1 MTTIFDKCE
10 NILQSSGSE
19 TSLGSA
25 SAPAHFF
32 LVPLVSLVVPGV
44 LPVPRHGPVGGAPA
58 PSVLARSAAR
68 SGSLRSAVSSSPG
81 PAAVPLLAS
90 VAHLHFN
97 SKSFNVIGRK
107 MVEKGRNIRHSRNI
121 RVFHLEISSTGEEG
135 LLDL

>member
-58 PSVLARSAAR
+58 PSVLARSEQKKSTLMLCWVPGQCIVVKNLHAKY
-68 SGSLRSAVSSSPG
+68 SL
-81 PAAVPLLAS
+81 
-90 VAHLHFN
+90 
-97 SKSFNVIGRK
+97 
-107 MVEKGRNIRHSRNI
+107 
-121 RVFHLEISSTGEEG
+121 
-135 LLDL
+135 